1 MGNPLY
7 GDDIGAMCFNPA
19 KTWQLQMHPHA
30 NVPSSWYDSQD
41 FITVDMSGGARVF
54 RMIGIGE
61 YNLQGDG
68 KGNNNPRKA
77 VVLQVKSA
85 SGPDQYIG
93 FNSAKGA
100 NFQND
105 EADDQ
110 VSIFHTR
117 PQYPDEIS
125 QDQQFPS
132 ISTRSQLLNGRQVG
146 ISARC
151 SRVISHRDNHL
162 VLTRMKEAKSLSPN
176 TSIQQ

>member
-1 MGNPLY
+1 MQCVLILPRRGNYKCTL
-7 GDDIGAMCFNPA
+7 M
-19 KTWQLQMHPHA
+19 QMYHHPGMTHKI
-30 NVPSSWYDSQD
+30 SLS
-41 FITVDMSGGARVF
+41 TVDTSGGAQVF

-68 KGNNNPRKA
+68 KGNNPRKA

-85 SGPDQYIG
+85 TGPDQYIG

-125 QDQQFPS
+125 QD
-132 ISTRSQLLNGRQVG
+132 
-146 ISARC
+146 
-151 SRVISHRDNHL
+151 
-162 VLTRMKEAKSLSPN
+162 
-176 TSIQQ
+176 